1 MSSFAHDLFV
11 ATKSECLQGLK
22 ITLCGG
28 GGIAAIELPKVARE
42 MRRHGASVRFFVTE
56 NCLRFVGREALEW
69 ASEQP
74 VIVNPTGFAQ
84 HICHDDAVVVM
95 PATADLMGKVAA
107 GICPDGTTTL
117 IQSALGNGTPVIF
130 CPTMHGSLAASPF
143 VQENRA
149 KLANTNGVF
158 FVPPRVEEGK
168 EKAPPPDIVV
178 TEAAHIINSHRHF
191 KGQRPRILVTYGGT
205 RVAIDSVR
213 CLTNLSTGALGQEV
227 VRYAYRMGLDVTAVE
242 TGVAR
247 PTEDLARLTLER
259 HPEYGDL
266 LSYLQQLHAET
277 YQGIFHIAAVSDYLP
292 ARQESGKIAGD
303 KESLTL
309 NLVPSQKL
317 LALRNLQPIPYR
329 MACKLTGGSKS
340 EGMETARNFA
350 HREGLSALLWNHADV
365 LKGGDHTGSLI
376 VPHEGRLEEMAL
388 HGKQEIAKAIVSHFL
403 HTVAQQ

>member
-28 GGIAAIELPKVARE
+28 GGIAAIDLPKVARE
-42 MRRHGASVRFFVTE
+42 MRRHGATVRFFVTE

-149 KLANTNGVF
+149 KLANTNGVYF
-158 FVPPRVEEGK
+158 IPPRVEEGK
-168 EKAPPPDIVV
+168 EKAPPPDMVV
-178 TEAAHIINSHRHF
+178 TESAHIINGHRHF
-191 KGQRPRILVTYGGT
+191 NNRRPRILVTYGGT

-247 PTEDLARLTLER
+247 PTEELARLTLER
-259 HPEYGDL
+259 KPEYAEL
-266 LSYLQQLHAET
+266 LTFLQQIQAET
-277 YQGIFHIAAVSDYLP
+277 FDGIFHIAAVSDYIP
-292 ARQESGKIAGD
+292 AQKESGKIASNR
-303 KESLTL
+303 ENLTL
-309 NLVPSQKL
+309 SLVPSQKL

-329 MACKLTGGSKS
+329 MACKLTGGGKA
-340 EGMETARNFA
+340 EGMEVAREFA
-350 HREGLSALLWNHADV
+350 GRENLSALLWNHADV
-365 LKGGDHTGSLI
+365 LAGEEHTGSLLA
-376 VPHEGRLEEMAL
+376 PYEGRLEEMAL
-388 HGKQEIAKAIVSHFL
+388 RGKPEIAKAIVSHFL
-403 HTVAQQ
+403 HTNRE